1 MKKMPPERYLS
12 LFFAEARLNK
22 KNFLVFLLSLLLL
35 SGCSLDNYIK
45 NDDII
50 SNPSVSWK
58 QPPDLSLTNTKIILN
73 DTNTPELPDT
83 SKKWGAPELIDI
95 ALKNNPETSITW
107 HGITASQAQLGSE
120 KGQYFP
126 QIDITTDYTHS
137 RRKTGASSSSISEK
151 SFGPEI
157 SLKWL
162 LFDFGERQSL
172 IEQARYSMFA
182 AGFNHNAMIQKVVL
196 QVIETYLQYIHL
208 IAVEKAN
215 LASLA
220 DAQKNLEA
228 ADERHKA
235 GVATI
240 SDVLQAKTSLS
251 QTMLILQD
259 TRGKILS
266 IKGALATALGIP
278 ANTPYEVEDI
288 TPPPS
293 MEIINNSIDV
303 FIKSAMEKRPEIK
316 AQQSLYEKSRA
327 NVRNYEAK
335 KYPSV
340 YFDSSL
346 GRRYDEGFSRSNEE
360 YSAMI
365 RVDIPVFKGF
375 SRLYDIKK
383 AKEEEKLETDRLK
396 RLEQQIIL
404 EVWSGYND
412 LNTASQKISTS
423 SDLLMSAEK
432 SYQVAHGRYQE
443 GVGDILELLA
453 AQKSLESARASVVEA
468 KTQWYISLSRMS
480 YAAGIL
486 WEPGKDI
493 FKY

>member
-1 MKKMPPERYLS
+1 MPRKKYLR
-12 LFFAEARLNK
+12 FFYAEARFNK
-22 KNFLVFLLSLLLL
+22 KNFLVFLSSLLLL
-35 SGCSLDNYIK
+35 SSCSMDNFIK
-45 NDDII
+45 IDDMAA
-50 SNPSVSWK
+50 NPSVSWK
-58 QPPDLSLTNTKIILN
+58 QPADLSLTNSKIILK
-73 DTNTPELPDT
+73 DTNTPEIPDA
-83 SKKWGAPELIDI
+83 SKKWGASELIDI
-95 ALKNNPETSITW
+95 ALKNNPETSLAW
-107 HGITASQAQLGSE
+107 HNIRASQAQLGSE
-120 KGQYFP
+120 KGWYYP
-126 QIDITTDYTHS
+126 QIDITTDYSHS
-137 RRKTGASSSSISEK
+137 RKKTGDSGAITEK

-162 LFDFGERQSL
+162 LFDFGERQSQ
-172 IEQARYSMFA
+172 IEQAKYSVFA

-196 QVIETYLQYIHL
+196 QVVETYLQYIHL

-228 ADERHKA
+228 ANERHKE

-240 SDVLQAKTSLS
+240 SDVLQAKTSFS
-251 QTMLILQD
+251 QTMLVLQD
-259 TRGKILS
+259 TRGKILT
-266 IKGALATALGIP
+266 IKGALATAIGIP
-278 ANTPYEVEDI
+278 ANTQYEVEDI

-327 NVRNYEAK
+327 NLRNYEAK

-346 GRRYDEGFSRSNEE
+346 GKRYDEGLSRSNEE
-360 YSAMI
+360 YSAII

-412 LNTASQKISTS
+412 LNTASQKIHTTH
-423 SDLLMSAEK
+423 DLLMSAEK
-432 SYQVAHGRYQE
+432 SYEVAHGRYQE

-453 AQKSLESARASVVEA
+453 AQKSLESARALVVEA

-480 YAAGIL
+480 FAAGML

-493 FKY
+493 FKD

>member
-1 MKKMPPERYLS
+1 M
-12 LFFAEARLNK
+12 AA
-22 KNFLVFLLSLLLL
+22 
-35 SGCSLDNYIK
+35 
-45 NDDII
+45 
-50 SNPSVSWK
+50 NPSVSWK
-58 QPPDLSLTNTKIILN
+58 QPADLSLTNSKIILK
-73 DTNTPELPDT
+73 DTNTPEIPDA
-83 SKKWGAPELIDI
+83 SKKWGASELIDI
-95 ALKNNPETSITW
+95 ALKNNPETSLAW
-107 HGITASQAQLGSE
+107 HNIRASQAQLGSE
-120 KGQYFP
+120 KGWYYP
-126 QIDITTDYTHS
+126 QIDITTDYSHS
-137 RRKTGASSSSISEK
+137 RKKTGDSGAITEK

-162 LFDFGERQSL
+162 LFDFGERQSQ
-172 IEQARYSMFA
+172 IEQAKYSVFA

-196 QVIETYLQYIHL
+196 QVVETYLQYIHL

-228 ADERHKA
+228 ANERHKE

-240 SDVLQAKTSLS
+240 SDVLQAKTSFS
-251 QTMLILQD
+251 QTMLVLQD
-259 TRGKILS
+259 TRGKILT
-266 IKGALATALGIP
+266 IKGALATAIGIP
-278 ANTPYEVEDI
+278 ANTQYEVEDI

-327 NVRNYEAK
+327 NLRNYEAK

-346 GRRYDEGFSRSNEE
+346 GKRYDEGLSRSNEE
-360 YSAMI
+360 YSAII

-412 LNTASQKISTS
+412 LNTASQKIHTTH
-423 SDLLMSAEK
+423 DLLMSAEK
-432 SYQVAHGRYQE
+432 SYEVAHGRYQE

-453 AQKSLESARASVVEA
+453 AQKSLESARALVVEA

-480 YAAGIL
+480 FAAGML

-493 FKY
+493 FKD